1 MPPSPGAT
9 CELCS
14 VSACRATSP
23 DVAFKAANLIK
34 KKETLAITG
43 YVFWRKGKRVCV
55 SGGGQ
60 MRGERRV
67 KRLSALHLF
76 VATGSCTAQ
85 EKCAYII
92 TCGPG
97 ILQRAVLIAETQ
109 SGRRQP
115 TSPGETRQ
123 GAPTQLGFLTFLA
136 AFQRGQS

>member
-1 MPPSPGAT
+1 
-9 CELCS
+9 
-14 VSACRATSP
+14 
-23 DVAFKAANLIK
+23 
-34 KKETLAITG
+34 
-43 YVFWRKGKRVCV
+43 
-55 SGGGQ
+55 
-60 MRGERRV
+60 MREERRV

-109 SGRRQP
+109 SRRRQQ